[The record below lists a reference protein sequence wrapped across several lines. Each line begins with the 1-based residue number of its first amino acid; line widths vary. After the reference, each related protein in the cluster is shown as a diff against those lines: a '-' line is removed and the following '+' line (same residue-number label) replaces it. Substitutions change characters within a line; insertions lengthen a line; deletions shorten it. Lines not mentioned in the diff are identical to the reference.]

1 MRMELSE
8 EHRALRD
15 AVRGLIA
22 GYPART
28 AIEQPAGY
36 DAGLWQRLCK
46 EIGVAGLAIPEA
58 YGGAR
63 ATLLESH
70 IALGEWGR
78 QLTPGPMLGSLL
90 ATQALLRAGD
100 EELLPALCTGDRI
113 AALAWQGELSAEKGD
128 RLSGRAHQVMD
139 AEAADMLLVATGDAL
154 YEVAADAPGVTVE
167 PADVLDATRR
177 LSDIGLDGAPGRRIG
192 DGSDR
197 IGGGSDRRGGGSD
210 RRGGGLL
217 SWLRDLACVAL
228 SAEQIGAASRAF
240 ELTHEYVQQRVQF
253 GRPIGS
259 FQVLQHRLAEAYLSL
274 EAATTASWTAA
285 EAFVADEAE
294 ATTLAAM
301 AKVHCSETLQAIAAE
316 MVQMHG
322 GLAITWEHDAH
333 LYLRRAYA
341 DAQLFGAPG
350 EHLDRLAATLL
361 S

>member
-1 MRMELSE
+1 MELSE

-15 AVRGLIA
+15 AVRGLLA
-22 GYPART
+22 GYPARA

-58 YGGAR
+58 LGGAG

-70 IALGEWGR
+70 IALAEWGR
-78 QLTPGPMLGSLL
+78 QLTPGPMLGSVLV
-90 ATQALLRAGD
+90 TQVLLRAGD
-100 EELLPALCTGDRI
+100 EELLPALCAGDRI
-113 AALAWQGELSAEKGD
+113 AALAWQGELSADSEG
-128 RLSGRAHQVMD
+128 RLSGVAHQVLD
-139 AEAADMLLVATGDAL
+139 AEAAEILLVTTGDAVW
-154 YEVAADAPGVTVE
+154 EVAASAPGVTVE

-177 LSDIGLDGAPGRRIG
+177 LAEIRLDGVPGRRVG
-192 DGSDR
+192 DGR
-197 IGGGSDRRGGGSD
+197 AGGR
-210 RRGGGLL
+210 L

-228 SAEQIGAASRAF
+228 SAEQIGAAARAF

-259 FQVLQHRLAEAYLSL
+259 FQVLQHRLAEAYLRL

-285 EAFVADEAE
+285 EALVAGDAE
-294 ATTLAAM
+294 ARTLAAM
-301 AKVHCSETLQAIAAE
+301 AKVHCSESLQAIAAE

-350 EHLDRLAATLL
+350 GHLDRLAETLL
-361 S
+361 A

>member
-1 MRMELSE
+1 MELSE

-15 AVRGLIA
+15 AVRGLLA
-22 GYPART
+22 GYPARA

-58 YGGAR
+58 YGGAG
-63 ATLLESH
+63 ASLLESH
-70 IALGEWGR
+70 IVLTEWGR
-78 QLTPGPMLGSLL
+78 QLTPGPMLGSVL

-100 EELLPALCTGDRI
+100 EELLPALCAGDRI
-113 AALAWQGELSAEKGD
+113 AALAWRGDLSADDAG
-128 RLSGRAHQVMD
+128 RLTGVAHHVMD
-139 AEAADMLLVATGDAL
+139 AEAADTLLVATDDAL
-154 YEVAADAPGVTVE
+154 YEMAPNAPGVTVE

-177 LSDIGLDGAPGRRIG
+177 LATIRLAGAPARRIG
-192 DGSDR
+192 DG
-197 IGGGSDRRGGGSD
+197 GP
-210 RRGGGLL
+210 LT
-217 SWLRDLACVAL
+217 WLRDLACVTL
-228 SAEQIGAASRAF
+228 SADQIGAASRAF
-240 ELTHEYVQQRVQF
+240 DQTHEYVQQRVQF

-259 FQVLQHRLAEAYLSL
+259 FQVLQHRLAEAYLRL

-285 EAFVADEAE
+285 EALVSDSPE
-294 ATTLAAM
+294 TSTLAAM

-341 DAQLFGAPG
+341 DAQLFGSPG

-361 S
+361 T